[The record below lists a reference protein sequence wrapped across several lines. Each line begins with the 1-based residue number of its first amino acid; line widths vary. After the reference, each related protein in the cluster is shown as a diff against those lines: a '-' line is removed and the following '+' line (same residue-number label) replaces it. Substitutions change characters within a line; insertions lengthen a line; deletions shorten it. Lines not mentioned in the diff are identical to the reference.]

1 MPEGSIGPSTGDR
14 ETQVVAPKRAGALD
28 PELIV
33 TTALELAEREGVAA
47 LSMRRLGE
55 ELGVDATAFYRH
67 FRDKDD
73 LVLAIGDRVTVWTLD
88 RVRRAITPATPWQE
102 VLRTVAAHTLE
113 ASRTFPAVHSLI
125 FARTTGQSG
134 EREAVELLL
143 VVLAYRMFTDT
154 LLALAGS
161 FGTAWSMDPKLRE
174 KDSTAWSRI
183 YAVLPH
189 ETYPATR
196 RHTRELLDV
205 TDEQIFTNTIELLI
219 AGIEALAATAGV
231 DPA

>member
-1 MPEGSIGPSTGDR
+1 
-14 ETQVVAPKRAGALD
+14 
-28 PELIV
+28 
-33 TTALELAEREGVAA
+33 LAEREGVAA

-143 VVLAYRMFTDT
+143 STISRSGLSPDQVVLAYRMFTDT